1 MSTGNFSENER
12 KIGPNP
18 VNSASRAKEKI
29 LGNSE
34 NPGKSRVFK
43 GEPSPLPG
51 SGAGKSGAY
60 KYSLRREYSKGST
73 AQFGKKSQTG
83 FLRQFKLKKWGKKT
97 AETRRRNCAVLPK
110 RKFPGRHRR
119 VKICLPPGA
128 QVLAHRKIHVCGL
141 FALLYQ
147 TFRFFRKYPDKRSV
161 GGHIGRPWT
170 VEKPCHCAQQHTLLR
185 AESRLRRLR
194 SVTKSGRSTVA
205 IHRMKGTVYRLAP
218 KAFPDSESF
227 QASSQTG
234 VGISRMKS
242 TTYRFASKSRR
253 FPYDVQAGGGCRP
266 YGPHGDGFA
275 GGAFTPRPLLPP
287 DVERGERSSPASSD
301 SGSKRGT
308 GIHPP

>member
-43 GEPSPLPG
+43 GESSPLPG

-73 AQFGKKSQTG
+73 AQFGKK
-83 FLRQFKLKKWGKKT
+83 T

-119 VKICLPPGA
+119 VKICLHPGA

-147 TFRFFRKYPDKRSV
+147 TFRFFGNIPINAAWAAILAAQGLLKNHVIAHSSTHCSV
-161 GGHIGRPWT
+161 
-170 VEKPCHCAQQHTLLR
+170 LR
-185 AESRLRRLR
+185 A
-194 SVTKSGRSTVA
+194 
-205 IHRMKGTVYRLAP
+205 
-218 KAFPDSESF
+218 D
-227 QASSQTG
+227 
-234 VGISRMKS
+234 
-242 TTYRFASKSRR
+242 
-253 FPYDVQAGGGCRP
+253 
-266 YGPHGDGFA
+266 FA

>member
-1 MSTGNFSENER
+1 M
-12 KIGPNP
+12 
-18 VNSASRAKEKI
+18 
-29 LGNSE
+29 
-34 NPGKSRVFK
+34 
-43 GEPSPLPG
+43 PG

-97 AETRRRNCAVLPK
+97 AETRRRNCAVLTK

-119 VKICLPPGA
+119 VKICLHPGA

-147 TFRFFRKYPDKRSV
+147 TFRFFGNIPINAAWAAILAAHGLLKNHVIAHSSTHCSV
-161 GGHIGRPWT
+161 
-170 VEKPCHCAQQHTLLR
+170 LR
-185 AESRLRRLR
+185 A
-194 SVTKSGRSTVA
+194 
-205 IHRMKGTVYRLAP
+205 
-218 KAFPDSESF
+218 
-227 QASSQTG
+227 
-234 VGISRMKS
+234 
-242 TTYRFASKSRR
+242 
-253 FPYDVQAGGGCRP
+253 
-266 YGPHGDGFA
+266 GFA

>member
-1 MSTGNFSENER
+1 MSTGNFSENKR

-29 LGNSE
+29 LGNSG

-73 AQFGKKSQTG
+73 AQFGKK
-83 FLRQFKLKKWGKKT
+83 T

-119 VKICLPPGA
+119 VKICLHPGA
-128 QVLAHRKIHVCGL
+128 QVLAHRKIYVCGL

-147 TFRFFRKYPDKRSV
+147 TFRFFGNIPINAAWAAILAAHGLLKNHVIAHSSTHCSV
-161 GGHIGRPWT
+161 
-170 VEKPCHCAQQHTLLR
+170 LR
-185 AESRLRRLR
+185 A
-194 SVTKSGRSTVA
+194 
-205 IHRMKGTVYRLAP
+205 
-218 KAFPDSESF
+218 
-227 QASSQTG
+227 
-234 VGISRMKS
+234 
-242 TTYRFASKSRR
+242 
-253 FPYDVQAGGGCRP
+253 
-266 YGPHGDGFA
+266 GFA

>member
-43 GEPSPLPG
+43 GESSPLPG

-83 FLRQFKLKKWGKKT
+83 FLPQFKVWKTKESCMYFWFFKLKKWGKKT

-119 VKICLPPGA
+119 VKICLSPGA

-185 AESRLRRLR
+185 AESRLRR
-194 SVTKSGRSTVA
+194 GRVYPSTFTA
-205 IHRMKGTVYRLAP
+205 ARCGA
-218 KAFPDSESF
+218 
-227 QASSQTG
+227 
-234 VGISRMKS
+234 
-242 TTYRFASKSRR
+242 RR
-253 FPYDVQAGGGCRP
+253 KEQPCFFRQW
-266 YGPHGDGFA
+266 
-275 GGAFTPRPLLPP
+275 
-287 DVERGERSSPASSD
+287 
-301 SGSKRGT
+301 K
-308 GIHPP
+308 

>member
-18 VNSASRAKEKI
+18 VNSASRTKEKI

-34 NPGKSRVFK
+34 NPGKSRVFR

-51 SGAGKSGAY
+51 SDAGKSGAY

-110 RKFPGRHRR
+110 RRFPGRHRR
-119 VKICLPPGA
+119 VKICLRPGA

-147 TFRFFRKYPDKRSV
+147 TFRFFGNIPINAAWAAILAAHGLLKNHVIAHSSTHCSV
-161 GGHIGRPWT
+161 
-170 VEKPCHCAQQHTLLR
+170 LR
-185 AESRLRRLR
+185 A
-194 SVTKSGRSTVA
+194 
-205 IHRMKGTVYRLAP
+205 
-218 KAFPDSESF
+218 
-227 QASSQTG
+227 
-234 VGISRMKS
+234 
-242 TTYRFASKSRR
+242 
-253 FPYDVQAGGGCRP
+253 
-266 YGPHGDGFA
+266 GFA
-275 GGAFTPRPLLPP
+275 GCAL
-287 DVERGERSSPASSD
+287 
-301 SGSKRGT
+301 
-308 GIHPP
+308 

>member
-83 FLRQFKLKKWGKKT
+83 FLPQFKAWKTKESCIYFWFFKRKKWGKKT

-119 VKICLPPGA
+119 VKICLHPGA
-128 QVLAHRKIHVCGL
+128 QALAHRKIHVCGL

-185 AESRLRRLR
+185 AESRLRR
-194 SVTKSGRSTVA
+194 GRVYPSTFTA
-205 IHRMKGTVYRLAP
+205 ARCGA
-218 KAFPDSESF
+218 
-227 QASSQTG
+227 
-234 VGISRMKS
+234 
-242 TTYRFASKSRR
+242 RR
-253 FPYDVQAGGGCRP
+253 KEQPCFFRQW
-266 YGPHGDGFA
+266 
-275 GGAFTPRPLLPP
+275 
-287 DVERGERSSPASSD
+287 
-301 SGSKRGT
+301 K
-308 GIHPP
+308 

>member
-43 GEPSPLPG
+43 GEPSHLPG

-60 KYSLRREYSKGST
+60 KYSLQREYSKGST
-73 AQFGKKSQTG
+73 VQFGKKSQTG
-83 FLRQFKLKKWGKKT
+83 FLSQFKVWKTKESCMYFWFFKLKKWGKKT

-185 AESRLRRLR
+185 AESRLRR
-194 SVTKSGRSTVA
+194 GRVYPSTFTA
-205 IHRMKGTVYRLAP
+205 ARCGA
-218 KAFPDSESF
+218 
-227 QASSQTG
+227 
-234 VGISRMKS
+234 
-242 TTYRFASKSRR
+242 RR
-253 FPYDVQAGGGCRP
+253 KEQPCFFRQW
-266 YGPHGDGFA
+266 
-275 GGAFTPRPLLPP
+275 
-287 DVERGERSSPASSD
+287 
-301 SGSKRGT
+301 K
-308 GIHPP
+308 